1 MKKIG
6 LLLVLL
12 FLIMNFSQAQ
22 ETIHLWGDA
31 TPGAID
37 NPAYEAK
44 SNSTIETEKT
54 SHITQTMLD
63 IYPADKKTAN
73 GTAVIVCPGGGY
85 SHLAID
91 HEGKQIAEWFNS
103 IGISAFVLK
112 YRLPSDDIMKNKT
125 IGPLQDAQKAIRYVR
140 RNCKKWKVDPKK
152 IGILGFSAGGHLAST
167 ASTHYNDKV
176 YEPIDNT
183 SARPDFS
190 LLIYP
195 VISMEI
201 GTTHMG
207 SRENLLG
214 KKPSQDLVEFYSNE
228 KQVNDNT
235 PPAFMVHAMN
245 DPAVPVQNSINYA
258 LALKKH
264 SIPCELHIYQSG
276 GHGFGMGKTTNTEC
290 TWPKA
295 CEKWLQMNGLL

>member
-1 MKKIG
+1 MS
-6 LLLVLL
+6 
-12 FLIMNFSQAQ
+12 FSQAQ

-31 TPGAID
+31 IPGSID
-37 NPAYEAK
+37 NPDYAAK
-44 SNSTIETEKT
+44 SNTTVETEKT

-63 IYPADKKTAN
+63 IYPASKKTAN
-73 GTAVIVCPGGGY
+73 GTAVIICPGGGY

-112 YRLPSDDIMKNKT
+112 YRLPSDDIMKDKT

-140 RNCKKWKVDPKK
+140 RNCKKWKVDPAK

-176 YEPIDNT
+176 YEPIDDT

-190 LLIYP
+190 VLIYP

-214 KKPSQDLVEFYSNE
+214 KNPSQDMVEFYSNE
-228 KQVNDNT
+228 RQVNDST
-235 PPAFMVHAMN
+235 PPAFMVHALD

-258 LALKKH
+258 LAMKKH
-264 SIPCELHIYQSG
+264 KVPCELHIYQSG
-276 GHGFGMGKTTNTEC
+276 GHGFGMGRTKNTEC

>member
-1 MKKIG
+1 MKKTG
-6 LLLVLL
+6 LVLVLL
-12 FLIMNFSQAQ
+12 LLIMNFSQAQ
-22 ETIHLWGDA
+22 ETIYLWGDS

-37 NPAYEAK
+37 NPAYAEK
-44 SNSTIETEKT
+44 SNSKVDSEKT
-54 SHITQTMLD
+54 NRITQTMLD
-63 IYPADKKTAN
+63 IYPADKKTST
-73 GTAVIVCPGGGY
+73 GTAIVVCPGGGY
-85 SHLAID
+85 SHLAIG

-112 YRLPSDDIMKNKT
+112 YRLPSDEIMENKT
-125 IGPLQDAQKAIRYVR
+125 VGPLQDVQKAIRYVR
-140 RNCKKWKVDPKK
+140 RNAKKWNVNPVK
-152 IGILGFSAGGHLAST
+152 IGVMGFSAGGHLAST

-176 YEPIDNT
+176 YEPVDNT

-190 LLIYP
+190 ILIYP

-214 KKPSQDLVEFYSNE
+214 KKPSQDMVEFYSNE

-235 PPAFMVHAMN
+235 PPAFMVHAM
-245 DPAVPVQNSINYA
+245 DDGAVPVQNSINYA
-258 LALKKH
+258 LAMKKH

-276 GHGFGMGKTTNTEC
+276 GHGFGMGRTDNSES

-295 CEKWLQMNGLL
+295 CVKWLLMNGLM